1 MKLMVYCTCPD
12 AAVAAQLARAVVEQR
27 AAACVNILPAVR
39 SIYHWRDAIEEDSEA
54 LLLIKS
60 DSDHFQALSD
70 IITRMHPYEV
80 PEIVGVPLAA
90 GYQPYLEWIERCLTD
105 S

>member
-12 AAVAAQLARAVVEQR
+12 AAVAAQLARALVEQR

-39 SIYHWRDAIEEDSEA
+39 SIYRWQDAIEDDHEA